1 MPLEG
6 FTSAQAVEIL
16 QRTGQVVQLK
26 VLRHPQNEESSVE
39 DEPRIPF
46 DEPGSPL
53 NLIDSSF
60 YIKHRSHQAILMLL

>member
-16 QRTGQVVQLK
+16 QRTGLVVQLK

-46 DEPGSPL
+46 DEPGAPL

-60 YIKHRSHQAILMLL
+60 LSNIVQIK